1 MNKETINIKRLSF
14 VYARRQQRSEK
25 KFICVCMNRRK
36 ISSFVFIIRFLYQDA
51 QTLSVYYVPVKP
63 MLTKRYFCINVKH
76 YRQQEVMQILRCT
89 KANYTENSVLY
100 RFKSLRCN
108 QIKDPDA
115 LIFEFV
121 MLERPSSPELGC
133 TLSVLISSSLSLF
146 LPTKQIL
153 QTKETSVSSL

>member
-1 MNKETINIKRLSF
+1 
-14 VYARRQQRSEK
+14 
-25 KFICVCMNRRK
+25 
-36 ISSFVFIIRFLYQDA
+36 
-51 QTLSVYYVPVKP
+51 
-63 MLTKRYFCINVKH
+63 
-76 YRQQEVMQILRCT
+76 MQILRCT

-133 TLSVLISSSLSLF
+133 TLSDLISSSLSLF